1 VSGHVRELPAAR
13 RVGRETCMRTGLF
26 SYRTGLPLQ
35 LMLKKD
41 SVTHNLIR
49 TGDAELRLSFVI
61 WARKKTIGTDGLE
74 GGQPMLSKIMLALA
88 LVMAALA
95 AVPASAGPDDIAQIQ
110 SSSSDRIA
118 NTGGAGGNLVPL
130 W

>member
-1 VSGHVRELPAAR
+1 
-13 RVGRETCMRTGLF
+13 
-26 SYRTGLPLQ
+26 
-35 LMLKKD
+35 
-41 SVTHNLIR
+41 
-49 TGDAELRLSFVI
+49 
-61 WARKKTIGTDGLE
+61 
-74 GGQPMLSKIMLALA
+74 MLSKIMLALA

-95 AVPASAGPDDIAQIQ
+95 AVPGSAGPDDIAQIQ

>member
-1 VSGHVRELPAAR
+1 
-13 RVGRETCMRTGLF
+13 
-26 SYRTGLPLQ
+26 
-35 LMLKKD
+35 
-41 SVTHNLIR
+41 
-49 TGDAELRLSFVI
+49 
-61 WARKKTIGTDGLE
+61 
-74 GGQPMLSKIMLALA
+74 MLSKIMLALA

-95 AVPASAGPDDIAQIQ
+95 LATVPASAGPNDTAQIQ